1 MEWRLIAAIVVAGL
15 LSTLTDWLFMGVL
28 FKERYLKYPET
39 WWPQVSKGNE
49 RGPIVFSSAL
59 AFVTAAA
66 VVMLCFYAGV
76 HGLKG
81 ALIVAGLAAAAG
93 PLVISPTN
101 GLWVRIDPAVT
112 FAHTVGYIVR
122 FLLAGIAAGIALS

>member
-1 MEWRLIAAIVVAGL
+1 MEWRLVGAIVAAGL
-15 LSTLTDWLFMGVL
+15 LATLTDWLFMGVL
-28 FKERYLKYPET
+28 FQERYKKYPDT
-39 WWPQVSKGNE
+39 WWPGVAKGNE
-49 RGPIVFSSAL
+49 RGAIVFSSAL
-59 AFVTAAA
+59 GFVTAAA
-66 VVMLCFYAGV
+66 VVLLCFYAGV

-93 PLVISPTN
+93 PLVIAPTT

-112 FAHTVGYIVR
+112 LAHTMGYVVR